1 MTTDVV
7 QALRSIRRGKSYVA
21 ATVLTLAIGLGATA
35 VIASA
40 VWAVLLRPLPFRAPE
55 RLVWVGHAHHEKGI
69 VAAFSPQDY
78 DDLARVTTGHGG
90 AFASLAD
97 YSWLPGN
104 SGMNL
109 TGSGE
114 PLRVP
119 VSNVSGTF
127 FPTLGIGA
135 VLGRPLLPADD
146 RPGANHVVV
155 LSHRLWRS
163 RFGANRSAVGKV
175 VTLDGSP
182 FTVVGVMPAE
192 LAFPDREVGIWAPL
206 SLVGDDKVPHLRG
219 VRWLNVI
226 GRLAP
231 GVTLRAATVEAS
243 TVLSRLE
250 RQFTDSNEGWG
261 TAALRPLTERV
272 VGDVRSLLAVLAT
285 AVGLVLLVICVNLA
299 NLSQARAVGRRRE
312 LAIRSALGATP
323 VRLAVQLLVESVGLA
338 LAGGGLGLLLGSLG
352 IGGFARLAAEYLP
365 RTDEIRLDLT
375 VALFTL
381 VLAVGCGLAFGFGA
395 ARRAAG
401 PRIREALQEGG
412 GPAGGGRGRSG
423 RRLVVIET
431 ALATLLLVGAG
442 LLLRSFWRLVDVDPG
457 FAADH
462 VLSLSIT
469 IPDAVALKP
478 DAGAAYRGEILRR
491 LRALPGALA
500 AGASHT
506 QPLAGEGDAY
516 SFVPVGPA
524 DPRPISP
531 HGGLLMVST
540 GYFRT
545 LGIPL
550 LRGRDFDLRDENGT
564 AAPALIVNQSLAR
577 AVWPGE
583 DAVGKRVRIG
593 KDELA
598 VVGVVA
604 DVHGARLA
612 RPAEPTLYGSMR
624 AFPRSTVK
632 LFVRTAGS
640 PLALLEA
647 ARRAIWQFNPGQ
659 PISETAPLSQL
670 VADNV
675 ARPRLLS
682 LVVACFGALAALLAA
697 LGIYGVTAQSVRW
710 RTQEIGV
717 RMALGANRGRVRA
730 LVVREGMTLALIG
743 LGAGLAAA
751 AVLAR
756 LLAGLLFGVS
766 ATDLPTYAEVALIVA
781 IAAFFAADLPA
792 REASEVDPLAAIK
805 TT

>member
-1 MTTDVV
+1 MTTDLV
-7 QALRSIRRGKSYVA
+7 QALRALRRSKSYVA
-21 ATVLTLAIGLGATA
+21 AAVLTLAIGLGANA

-55 RLVWVGHAHHEKGI
+55 RLVWIGHAHREKGI
-69 VAAFSPQDY
+69 VNAFSPQDY
-78 DDLARVTTGHGG
+78 DDLARATTGRGG
-90 AFASLAD
+90 AFTSVAD
-97 YSWLPGN
+97 YSWMPGN

-109 TGSGE
+109 TGAGE
-114 PLRVP
+114 PLRVA

-135 VLGRPLLPADD
+135 ALGRPLLPADD
-146 RPGANHVVV
+146 RPGANRVVV

-182 FTVVGVMPAE
+182 YTVVGVMPAE

-206 SLVGDDKVPHLRG
+206 SLIGDDKVPHLRE
-219 VRWLNVI
+219 VRWLSVV

-231 GVTLRAATVEAS
+231 GVTLRAATVQAT

-250 RQFTDSNEGWG
+250 RQFTDSNQGWG

-272 VGDVRSLLAVLAT
+272 VGDVRPLLAVLAT

-312 LAIRSALGATP
+312 LAIRAALGATP
-323 VRLAVQLLVESVGLA
+323 LRLALQLLVESIGLA
-338 LAGGGLGLLLGSLG
+338 LAGGGVGLLLASLG
-352 IGGFARLAAEYLP
+352 VGGVGRLAADYLP
-365 RTDEIRLDLT
+365 RADEIRLDLT

-401 PRIREALQEGG
+401 PRLRQALQEGG

-442 LLLRSFWRLVDVDPG
+442 LLLRSFWRLVDVNPG

-462 VLSLSIT
+462 VVSLSIT
-469 IPDAVALKP
+469 IPDAETLKK

-506 QPLAGEGDAY
+506 HPLAGAGEAY
-516 SFVPVGPA
+516 SFGPVGAA
-524 DPRPISP
+524 DPRPFSP
-531 HGGLLMVST
+531 PGGLLIVST

-550 LRGRDFDLRDENGT
+550 LRGRDFDLHDEDGT
-564 AAPALIVNQSLAR
+564 AAPVLIVNQSLAR
-577 AVWPGE
+577 RVWPGE
-583 DAVGKRVRIG
+583 DALGKRVREG
-593 KDELA
+593 EHEFTVA
-598 VVGVVA
+598 GVVA
-604 DVHGARLA
+604 DVHGAGLA
-612 RPAEPTLYGSMR
+612 KPAEPTVYGTMR
-624 AFPRSTVK
+624 DFARGTVK

-640 PLALLEA
+640 PLAFLKA
-647 ARRAIWQFNPGQ
+647 ARRAVWQFNPDQ

-675 ARPRLLS
+675 ARPRLLAM
-682 LVVACFGALAALLAA
+682 VVACFGALAALLAA

-717 RMALGANRGRVRA
+717 RMALGADRGRVRA
-730 LVVREGMTLALIG
+730 LVVREGMTLALAG

-751 AVLAR
+751 LVLAR
-756 LLAGLLFGVS
+756 LFAGLLFGVG
-766 ATDLPTYAEVALIVA
+766 ATDPPTYAGVALLVA

-792 REASEVDPLAAIK
+792 REASDVDPLAAIK